1 MFPITHSTV
10 QRVFGDGVVV
20 LYPHVQLGQRV
31 LTSGSTV
38 ILRFFAALSTR
49 RILRIALK
57 TVVYRIFSGFFLIPV
72 VVAGDPVCAN
82 VVLSHLLAL
91 DAYSFLFLAAT
102 RINQIISI
110 ANQKGK
116 IVLYNS
122 NLLTAPRLIVLE
134 VDEGL

>member
-1 MFPITHSTV
+1 MSFATSIMFIPSLAIIAPDMFPITHSTV

-91 DAYSFLFLAAT
+91 DAYSFLFLAFDST
-102 RINQIISI
+102 SSYSF
-110 ANQKGK
+110 G
-116 IVLYNS
+116 S
-122 NLLTAPRLIVLE
+122 
-134 VDEGL
+134 

>member
-1 MFPITHSTV
+1 M
-10 QRVFGDGVVV
+10 QRVFGDGVFV
-20 LYPHVQLGQRV
+20 LYPHVQLGQRG
-31 LTSGSTV
+31 LTSGSTA

-49 RILRIALK
+49 RILRVALK
-57 TVVYRIFSGFFLIPV
+57 TVVYRIFSGFFRIPV

-82 VVLSHLLAL
+82 DVLSHLLAL
-91 DAYSFLFLAAT
+91 DAYSFGFLAVT

-110 ANQKGK
+110 ANQRDK

-134 VDEGL
+134 VGDGL